1 MTILHTSAA
10 ALLAL
15 SLGAPA
21 FAASTGGGVPRLDV
35 GPTCRPISST
45 DKSIQIDTERRFKT
59 ENEAREQLMRQW
71 ADFPAAHRSLCTQ
84 TATLTSMAS
93 YVDLLTCLEMKR
105 DVAKLPADR
114 GLRTAPAAMPTERSA
129 D

>member
-21 FAASTGGGVPRLDV
+21 FAASTGSGVPRLDV
-35 GPTCRPISST
+35 RPTCHPISAN
-45 DKSIQIDTERRFKT
+45 DKSIQIDNERCLKT
-59 ENEAREQLMRQW
+59 ENEAREQLVRQW
-71 ADFPAAHRSLCTQ
+71 ADFPPADRALCTQ

-105 DVAKLPADR
+105 DVAKLPTDR
-114 GLRTAPAAMPTERSA
+114 GLRTAPAAMPTPRSA